1 MFNVPKKALYKTISR
16 RKFLELGG
24 GTAVA
29 LGAGSIPARSASQI
43 DPMRA
48 LHYECPPRR

>member
-1 MFNVPKKALYKTISR
+1 MFYVPKNALYKTISR

-29 LGAGSIPARSASQI
+29 LGAGSLASREGQGF
-43 DPMRA
+43 
-48 LHYECPPRR
+48 PRGQLGL